1 MQLDLLNL
9 LIEGERLKS
18 LLTIDRLDELSEHAL
33 IWRADVESIVLA
45 LEKPLTDENHRAVG
59 ALMETVD
66 ALQEGLVSLRAHIFH
81 EQQQL
86 LKGNAAVHAYV
97 SSGA

>member
-1 MQLDLLNL
+1 
-9 LIEGERLKS
+9 
-18 LLTIDRLDELSEHAL
+18 
-33 IWRADVESIVLA
+33 
-45 LEKPLTDENHRAVG
+45 
-59 ALMETVD
+59 METVD